1 MIFSPCISIKKE
13 TCFHGAVITI
23 RTIKK
28 LKLQVCL
35 EPKMLHVPTWQ
46 AGFYFI
52 LFLSRVKY
60 ELYKHYKPW
69 HCEDGIF
76 RGPCPYFL

>member
-1 MIFSPCISIKKE
+1 MRYLNPMIFPPCISIKKE

-35 EPKMLHVPTWQ
+35 EPKMLHVPT
-46 AGFYFI
+46 
-52 LFLSRVKY
+52 
-60 ELYKHYKPW
+60 
-69 HCEDGIF
+69 
-76 RGPCPYFL
+76 

>member
-13 TCFHGAVITI
+13 TCFHGAIITI

-52 LFLSRVKY
+52 LFLSRLSMSY
-60 ELYKHYKPW
+60 ISIKPW